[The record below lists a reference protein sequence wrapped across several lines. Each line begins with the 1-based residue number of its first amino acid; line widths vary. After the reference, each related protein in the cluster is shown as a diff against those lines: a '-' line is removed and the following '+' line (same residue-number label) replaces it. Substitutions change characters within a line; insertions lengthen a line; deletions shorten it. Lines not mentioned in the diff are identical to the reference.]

1 MSNLQDISAFVAV
14 ATHGGF
20 RGAARQTGTSAS
32 QLSEAVRRLEARLG
46 VRLLNR
52 TTRRVSVTQEGELY
66 LAEGSR
72 ILADLQALE
81 RSVSSS
87 RAQPQGLLRLNAT
100 FGFGRAYVAP
110 AVSDF
115 ARQYPE
121 VEVFST

>member
-1 MSNLQDISAFVAV
+1 MDALSDLAFFSLLVKHGNLSA
-14 ATHGGF
+14 
-20 RGAARQTGTSAS
+20 AARELGLTPP
-32 QLSEAVRRLEARLG
+32 AVSTRLAKLEQRLG

-52 TTRRVSVTQEGELY
+52 STRRVSVTQEGELY

-115 ARQYPE
+115 PR
-121 VEVFST
+121 